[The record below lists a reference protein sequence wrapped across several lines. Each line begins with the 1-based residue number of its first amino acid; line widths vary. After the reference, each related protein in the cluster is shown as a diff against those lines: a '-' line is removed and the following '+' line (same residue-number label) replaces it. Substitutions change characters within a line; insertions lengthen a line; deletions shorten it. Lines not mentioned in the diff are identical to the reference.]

1 MDSKVFIAS
10 GIVLLLLFGCVGRG
24 GTPAPP
30 VQKPSLPGA
39 GIGDSDIDV
48 AGSVNDTE
56 LTTNVSEI
64 EPPENGSAQGGTAQ
78 SGVVSTTL
86 DALDSEMFVTQ
97 INETDLIMEVE
108 GVEAG

>member
-10 GIVLLLLFGCVGRG
+10 GIMLLLLFGCVGRG

-64 EPPENGSAQGGTAQ
+64 EPPENGSAQGGAA
-78 SGVVSTTL
+78 SSTL

-108 GVEAG
+108 GVEPG